1 MRGLLPFLAHRL
13 FRALIAL
20 WLVSTVVFVVM
31 RLSGDPV
38 PLLLPPDAPTSE
50 IMRVRRDLGLD
61 RPLPVQYG
69 VFLGNILRGDF
80 GRSIHFR
87 EPAFTVVRG
96 YLAATLE
103 LGLTAFVLATLIA
116 LPIGLLSAMKR
127 NSLLDHAAMGVALV
141 GQSAPTFFMG
151 ILFILL
157 LSLKADLFPT
167 SGRGDWK
174 HLVLP
179 ALTLGAFTMASIAR
193 LTRSAVLEVLGADY
207 IRTARA
213 KGVAEVF
220 VVAKHTLKNAA
231 IPIVTITGLQFGTL
245 LGGAVVTETVFSWPG
260 IGRLAVQ
267 SIYNRDYPVVQCTV
281 FLAAVM
287 FIVIVLVPMTV
298 LRGAVFAPA
307 RLAMKHEEEHA
318 ERVKRGDENADPL
331 CNGPG
336 SGTVGEGFVRPA
348 PHVGLAAQSAPFGDR
363 QDEFNSGLVREP
375 VHFRDLIP
383 FGAPTFRRCAE
394 RHPTGAIRTEQPELV
409 GVAPKTIP
417 HLCAPL
423 LLEAERLRCPRYEV
437 CAQFRRSTQQLDP
450 VSRNNSCSSKGMR
463 RRTMR
468 SRRSRRPTR

>member
-1 MRGLLPFLAHRL
+1 MRGFLPFVSHRI

-50 IMRVRRDLGLD
+50 ILRVRHDLGLD

-69 VFLGNILRGDF
+69 VFLANILRGDF

-87 EPAFTVVRG
+87 EPAAQVVRG
-96 YLAATLE
+96 YLGATLE
-103 LGLTAFVLATLIA
+103 LGFTAFALAA
-116 LPIGLLSAMKR
+116 LAAVPIGLFSAMRR
-127 NSLLDHAAMGVALV
+127 NSTLDHVAMGVALI
-141 GQSAPTFFMG
+141 GQSAPTFFLG

-167 SGRGDWK
+167 SGRGDWRN
-174 HLVLP
+174 LVLP
-179 ALTLGAFTMASIAR
+179 ALTLGAFAMASIAR

-213 KGVAEVF
+213 KGVSEMW

-281 FLAAVM
+281 FVAALL
-287 FIVIVLVPMTV
+287 FIVIN
-298 LRGAVFAPA
+298 F
-307 RLAMKHEEEHA
+307 
-318 ERVKRGDENADPL
+318 
-331 CNGPG
+331 
-336 SGTVGEGFVRPA
+336 FV
-348 PHVGLAAQSAPFGDR
+348 
-363 QDEFNSGLVREP
+363 
-375 VHFRDLIP
+375 DLIYG
-383 FGAPTFRRCAE
+383 F
-394 RHPTGAIRTEQPELV
+394 
-409 GVAPKTIP
+409 
-417 HLCAPL
+417 
-423 LLEAERLRCPRYEV
+423 
-437 CAQFRRSTQQLDP
+437 LDP
-450 VSRNNSCSSKGMR
+450 RIR
-463 RRTMR
+463 AH
-468 SRRSRRPTR
+468 